1 MLARF
6 CGDTIGIIMGSVTLC
21 LLSYALNAVFANTL
35 GTAISNIC
43 MGTFI
48 LVINVVNAQGR
59 TMLKTIG
66 KLLKKGV
73 SRA

>member
-1 MLARF
+1 
-6 CGDTIGIIMGSVTLC
+6 MGSVTLC

-59 TMLKTIG
+59 NMLKTIG